1 MATFF
6 QDFYQ
11 NIKLGFKRYIQ
22 FSGESTRMEFAHW
35 MLFAFFTWIFL
46 TDLSIILFIPTISVS
61 IRRLRAVGKPFWW
74 VFIFPA
80 LLYFGLKSPANEQL
94 VSQIEDLST
103 SEDVEV
109 EKALDLQADE
119 VVEVE
124 KVLDLQADEVVE
136 VEKALNLEAEISEL
150 KSVFEE
156 LSENSD
162 DDELDQA
169 RSKVFNAAAN
179 LAAIAG
185 FGDSGKTSEMNR
197 DGCKAVMWSGILV
210 GVLCDGSGEAEVD
223 SSVMNA
229 FDLLR
234 MAVKGFDLLGEQKM
248 SGRASEELG
257 QLGRLLANE
266 GIQTEGFESA
276 IQRFRDSGDSARLN
290 QAMKNSGEEF
300 LRASSSF
307 FDGSKPS
314 LRCTTILGSFQA
326 LKIRSLFELS

>member
-74 VFIFPA
+74 VFFFPA
-80 LLYFGLKSPANEQL
+80 LLYFGLKSPANEQI

-109 EKALDLQADE
+109 EKTLDLQAG
-119 VVEVE
+119 
-124 KVLDLQADEVVE
+124 EVVE

-150 KSVFEE
+150 KSVFKE

-185 FGDSGKTSEMNR
+185 FGDSGKTSDMNR
-197 DGCKAVMWSGILV
+197 DGCKAVMWSGIMV

-223 SSVMNA
+223 GSVMNA

>member
-74 VFIFPA
+74 VFFFPA
-80 LLYFGLKSPANEQL
+80 LLYFGLKSPANEQI

-109 EKALDLQADE
+109 EKTLDLQAG
-119 VVEVE
+119 
-124 KVLDLQADEVVE
+124 EVVE

-169 RSKVFNAAAN
+169 RSKVFDAAAN

-185 FGDSGKTSEMNR
+185 FGDSGKTSDMNR
-197 DGCKAVMWSGILV
+197 DGCKAVMWIGIMV

-223 SSVMNA
+223 GSVMNA

-276 IQRFRDSGDSARLN
+276 IQRFRNSGDSARLN

-307 FDGSKPS
+307 FDSSKPS

-326 LKIRSLFELS
+326 LKIRSLFKLS

>member
-1 MATFF
+1 
-6 QDFYQ
+6 
-11 NIKLGFKRYIQ
+11 
-22 FSGESTRMEFAHW
+22 
-35 MLFAFFTWIFL
+35 
-46 TDLSIILFIPTISVS
+46 
-61 IRRLRAVGKPFWW
+61 

-103 SEDVEV
+103 SED
-109 EKALDLQADE
+109 
-119 VVEVE
+119 VEVE

-169 RSKVFNAAAN
+169 RSKVFDAAAN

-185 FGDSGKTSEMNR
+185 FGDSGKTSDMNR
-197 DGCKAVMWSGILV
+197 DGCKAVMWSGIMV
-210 GVLCDGSGEAEVD
+210 GVLCDASGEAEVD

-276 IQRFRDSGDSARLN
+276 IQRFRNSGDSARLN

-307 FDGSKPS
+307 FDSSKPS

-326 LKIRSLFELS
+326 LKIRSLFKLS

>member
-74 VFIFPA
+74 VFFFPA

-109 EKALDLQADE
+109 EKA
-119 VVEVE
+119 
-124 KVLDLQADEVVE
+124 LDLQADEVVE

-185 FGDSGKTSEMNR
+185 FGDSGKTSDMNR
-197 DGCKAVMWSGILV
+197 DGCKAVMWSGIMV

-223 SSVMNA
+223 GSVMNA

-326 LKIRSLFELS
+326 LKIRSLFKLS

>member
-6 QDFYQ
+6 QEFYQ

-74 VFIFPA
+74 VFFFPA
-80 LLYFGLKSPANEQL
+80 LLYFGLRSPSNEQL
-94 VSQIEDLST
+94 VSQIEELPVTEVVEVKKMLDSQAD
-103 SEDVEV
+103 EDVEV
-109 EKALDLQADE
+109 EKT
-119 VVEVE
+119 
-124 KVLDLQADEVVE
+124 
-136 VEKALNLEAEISEL
+136 LNLEAEISKL
-150 KSVFEE
+150 KSAFEGI
-156 LSENSD
+156 SENSD
-162 DDELDQA
+162 DDELDEA

-185 FGDSGKTSEMNR
+185 FGDSGEASDMNR
-197 DGCKAVMWSGILV
+197 DRCKAVMWSGIMV

-223 SSVMNA
+223 GSVLNA

-234 MAVKGFDLLGEQKM
+234 MAVKGFDHLSEQKM

-266 GIQTEGFESA
+266 GVQTEGFESA

-326 LKIRSLFELS
+326 LKIRSLFKLS

>member
-1 MATFF
+1 MAAFF
-6 QDFYQ
+6 QEFYQ
-11 NIKLGFKRYIQ
+11 NIKLGFKRYFQ

-35 MLFAFFTWIFL
+35 MLFTFFTWIFFA
-46 TDLSIILFIPTISVS
+46 DWSIILFIPTISVS

-74 VFIFPA
+74 VFFFPA
-80 LLYFGLKSPANEQL
+80 WLYFGLRSPSNEQL
-94 VSQIEDLST
+94 VSQIEELST

-109 EKALDLQADE
+109 EKS
-119 VVEVE
+119 
-124 KVLDLQADEVVE
+124 
-136 VEKALNLEAEISEL
+136 LNLEAEIAEL
-150 KSVFEE
+150 KSVFEG

-162 DDELDQA
+162 DHDGLDQA
-169 RSKVFNAAAN
+169 RSNLFTAAEN
-179 LAAIAG
+179 LVAIAG
-185 FGDSGKTSEMNR
+185 LVDSEEASDMNQA
-197 DGCKAVMWSGILV
+197 GCKAVMWSGIMV
-210 GVLCDGSGEAEVD
+210 GVICDGSGKAVVD
-223 SSVMNA
+223 DSTLNA

-234 MAVKGFDLLGEQKM
+234 TAVKGFDLLGDQKM

-266 GIQTEGFESA
+266 GVQTEGFESA
-276 IQRFRDSGDSARLN
+276 IQRFRNSGDSARLK

-326 LKIRSLFELS
+326 LKIRYLFKLS

>member
-46 TDLSIILFIPTISVS
+46 TDLLIILFIPTISVS

-74 VFIFPA
+74 VFFFPA

-109 EKALDLQADE
+109 EKALDLQVDE

-124 KVLDLQADEVVE
+124 KV
-136 VEKALNLEAEISEL
+136 LNLEAEISEL

-185 FGDSGKTSEMNR
+185 FGDSGKTSDMNR
-197 DGCKAVMWSGILV
+197 DGCKAVMWSGIMV

-223 SSVMNA
+223 GSVMNA

>member
-74 VFIFPA
+74 VFFFPA
-80 LLYFGLKSPANEQL
+80 LLYFGLKSPANEQI
-94 VSQIEDLST
+94 VTQIEDLST

-124 KVLDLQADEVVE
+124 K
-136 VEKALNLEAEISEL
+136 ALNLEAEISEL
-150 KSVFEE
+150 KSVFKE

-185 FGDSGKTSEMNR
+185 FGDSGKKSDMNR
-197 DGCKAVMWSGILV
+197 DGCKAVMWSGIMV

-223 SSVMNA
+223 GSVMNA

-266 GIQTEGFESA
+266 GVQTEGFESA
-276 IQRFRDSGDSARLN
+276 IQRFRNSGDSARLN
-290 QAMKNSGEEF
+290 QALKNSGGEF

-326 LKIRSLFELS
+326 LKIRSLFKLS

>member
-22 FSGESTRMEFAHW
+22 FSGESTRMEFTHW

-74 VFIFPA
+74 VFFFPA
-80 LLYFGLKSPANEQL
+80 LLYFGLKSPANEQI
-94 VSQIEDLST
+94 VTQIEDLST

-109 EKALDLQADE
+109 EKA
-119 VVEVE
+119 
-124 KVLDLQADEVVE
+124 LDLQADEVVE

-156 LSENSD
+156 LSEDSE

-185 FGDSGKTSEMNR
+185 FGDSGKTSDMNR
-197 DGCKAVMWSGILV
+197 DGCKAVMWSGIMV

-223 SSVMNA
+223 GSVMNA

-234 MAVKGFDLLGEQKM
+234 MAVKGFDNLGEQKM

-276 IQRFRDSGDSARLN
+276 IQRFRNSGDSARLN

-307 FDGSKPS
+307 FDSSKPS

-326 LKIRSLFELS
+326 LKIRSLFKLS

>member
-22 FSGESTRMEFAHW
+22 FSGESTRMEFTHW

-74 VFIFPA
+74 VFFFPA
-80 LLYFGLKSPANEQL
+80 LLYFGLKSPANEQI
-94 VSQIEDLST
+94 VTQIEDLST

-109 EKALDLQADE
+109 EKA
-119 VVEVE
+119 
-124 KVLDLQADEVVE
+124 LDLQADEVVE

-156 LSENSD
+156 LSEDSE

-185 FGDSGKTSEMNR
+185 FGDSGKTSDMNR
-197 DGCKAVMWSGILV
+197 DGCKAVMWSGIMV

-223 SSVMNA
+223 GSVMNA

-234 MAVKGFDLLGEQKM
+234 MAVKGFDNLGEQKM

-276 IQRFRDSGDSARLN
+276 IQRFRNSGDSARLN

>member
-35 MLFAFFTWIFL
+35 MLFAFFTRIFL

-124 KVLDLQADEVVE
+124 K
-136 VEKALNLEAEISEL
+136 ALNLEAEISEL

-169 RSKVFNAAAN
+169 RSKVFDAAAN

-185 FGDSGKTSEMNR
+185 FGDSGKTSDMNR
-197 DGCKAVMWSGILV
+197 DGCKAVMWSGIMV

-223 SSVMNA
+223 GSVMNA

-276 IQRFRDSGDSARLN
+276 IQRFRNSGDSARLN

-307 FDGSKPS
+307 FDSSKPS

-326 LKIRSLFELS
+326 LKIRSLFKLS

>member
-6 QDFYQ
+6 QEFYP
-11 NIKLGFKRYIQ
+11 NIKLGFKRYVQ

-74 VFIFPA
+74 VFFFPA

-109 EKALDLQADE
+109 EKTLDLQADE
-119 VVEVE
+119 DVEVE
-124 KVLDLQADEVVE
+124 KT
-136 VEKALNLEAEISEL
+136 LNLEVEISEL
-150 KSVFEE
+150 KSVFEG

-169 RSKVFNAAAN
+169 RSKVGTAAAN

-185 FGDSGKTSEMNR
+185 FGDSGKTSDMNR
-197 DGCKAVMWSGILV
+197 DGCKALMWSGIMV
-210 GVLCDGSGEAEVD
+210 GVLCDVSGEAEVD
-223 SSVMNA
+223 GSVLNA

-276 IQRFRDSGDSARLN
+276 IQRFRKSGDSARLN

-326 LKIRSLFELS
+326 LKIRSLFKLS

>member
-74 VFIFPA
+74 VFFFPA
-80 LLYFGLKSPANEQL
+80 LLYFGLKSPANEQH

-103 SEDVEV
+103 SEEVEV
-109 EKALDLQADE
+109 EKA
-119 VVEVE
+119 
-124 KVLDLQADEVVE
+124 LDLQADEVVE

-169 RSKVFNAAAN
+169 RSKVFDAAAN

-185 FGDSGKTSEMNR
+185 FGDSGKTSDMNR
-197 DGCKAVMWSGILV
+197 DGCKAVMWSGIMV

-223 SSVMNA
+223 GSVMNA

-276 IQRFRDSGDSARLN
+276 IQRFRNSGDSARLN

-307 FDGSKPS
+307 FDSSKPS

-326 LKIRSLFELS
+326 LKIRSFFKLS

>member
-1 MATFF
+1 MAPFF
-6 QDFYQ
+6 QEFYQ
-11 NIKLGFKRYIQ
+11 NIKLGFKRYFQ

-35 MLFAFFTWIFL
+35 LLFTFFTWIFFA
-46 TDLSIILFIPTISVS
+46 DWSIILFIPTISVS

-74 VFIFPA
+74 VFFFPA
-80 LLYFGLKSPANEQL
+80 WLYFGLRSPSNEQL

-103 SEDVEV
+103 SEN
-109 EKALDLQADE
+109 
-119 VVEVE
+119 VEVE
-124 KVLDLQADEVVE
+124 KV
-136 VEKALNLEAEISEL
+136 LNLEAEISEL

-162 DDELDQA
+162 DDELDEA

-185 FGDSGKTSEMNR
+185 FGDSGKTSDMNR
-197 DGCKAVMWSGILV
+197 DSCKAVMWSGIMV

-223 SSVMNA
+223 GSVMNA

-266 GIQTEGFESA
+266 GIQMEGFESA
-276 IQRFRDSGDSARLN
+276 IQRFRKSGDSARLN

-326 LKIRSLFELS
+326 LKIRSLFKLS

>member
-74 VFIFPA
+74 VFFFPA

-119 VVEVE
+119 EVEVE
-124 KVLDLQADEVVE
+124 KV
-136 VEKALNLEAEISEL
+136 LNLEAEISEL

-162 DDELDQA
+162 DDELDEA

-185 FGDSGKTSEMNR
+185 FGDSGKKSDMNR
-197 DGCKAVMWSGILV
+197 DSCKAVMWSGIMV

-223 SSVMNA
+223 GSVMNA

-266 GIQTEGFESA
+266 GIQMEGFESA
-276 IQRFRDSGDSARLN
+276 IQRFRKSGDSARLN

-326 LKIRSLFELS
+326 LKIRSLFKLS

>member
-109 EKALDLQADE
+109 EKAL
-119 VVEVE
+119 
-124 KVLDLQADEVVE
+124 
-136 VEKALNLEAEISEL
+136 NLEAEISEL

-156 LSENSD
+156 LSEDSE

-185 FGDSGKTSEMNR
+185 FGDSGKTSDMNR
-197 DGCKAVMWSGILV
+197 DGCKAVMWSGIMV

-223 SSVMNA
+223 GSVMNA

-234 MAVKGFDLLGEQKM
+234 MAVKGFDNLGEQKM

>member
-1 MATFF
+1 
-6 QDFYQ
+6 
-11 NIKLGFKRYIQ
+11 
-22 FSGESTRMEFAHW
+22 MEFAHW

-74 VFIFPA
+74 VFFFPA
-80 LLYFGLKSPANEQL
+80 LLYFGLKSPAHEQL
-94 VSQIEDLST
+94 VSQTEDLST

-119 VVEVE
+119 EVEVE
-124 KVLDLQADEVVE
+124 KV
-136 VEKALNLEAEISEL
+136 LNLEAEISEL

-162 DDELDQA
+162 DDELDEA

-185 FGDSGKTSEMNR
+185 FGDSGKTSDMNR
-197 DGCKAVMWSGILV
+197 DSCKAVMWSGIMV

-223 SSVMNA
+223 GSVMNA

-266 GIQTEGFESA
+266 GIQMEGFESA
-276 IQRFRDSGDSARLN
+276 IQRFRKSGDSARLN

-326 LKIRSLFELS
+326 LKIRSLFKLS

>member
-74 VFIFPA
+74 VFFFPA
-80 LLYFGLKSPANEQL
+80 LLYFGLKSPANEQI

-109 EKALDLQADE
+109 EKTLDLQAG
-119 VVEVE
+119 
-124 KVLDLQADEVVE
+124 EVVE
-136 VEKALNLEAEISEL
+136 VEKALNLEAEISDF

-185 FGDSGKTSEMNR
+185 FGDSGKTSDMNR
-197 DGCKAVMWSGILV
+197 DGCKAVMWSGIMV
-210 GVLCDGSGEAEVD
+210 GVLCDASGEAEVD

-234 MAVKGFDLLGEQKM
+234 MAVKGFDVLGDQKM

-266 GIQTEGFESA
+266 GLQTEGFESA
-276 IQRFRDSGDSARLN
+276 IQRFRNSGDSARLN

-326 LKIRSLFELS
+326 LKIRSLFKLS

>member
-46 TDLSIILFIPTISVS
+46 TDLLIILFIPTISVS

-74 VFIFPA
+74 VFFFPA

-109 EKALDLQADE
+109 EKALDLQVDE

-124 KVLDLQADEVVE
+124 KV
-136 VEKALNLEAEISEL
+136 LNLEAEISEL

-169 RSKVFNAAAN
+169 RSKVFDAAAN

-185 FGDSGKTSEMNR
+185 FGDSGKTSDMNR
-197 DGCKAVMWSGILV
+197 DGCKAVMWSGIMV

-223 SSVMNA
+223 GSVMNA

-257 QLGRLLANE
+257 QLGRMLANE
-266 GIQTEGFESA
+266 GVQTEGFESA

-326 LKIRSLFELS
+326 LKIRSLFKLS

>member
-124 KVLDLQADEVVE
+124 K
-136 VEKALNLEAEISEL
+136 ALNLEAEISEL

-169 RSKVFNAAAN
+169 RSKVFDAAAN

-185 FGDSGKTSEMNR
+185 FGDSGKTSDMNR
-197 DGCKAVMWSGILV
+197 DGCKAVMWSGIMV

-223 SSVMNA
+223 GSVMNA

-257 QLGRLLANE
+257 QLGRMLANE
-266 GIQTEGFESA
+266 GVQTEGFESA
-276 IQRFRDSGDSARLN
+276 IQRFRNSGDSARLN

-326 LKIRSLFELS
+326 LKIRSLFKLS

>member
-1 MATFF
+1 
-6 QDFYQ
+6 
-11 NIKLGFKRYIQ
+11 L
-22 FSGESTRMEFAHW
+22 
-35 MLFAFFTWIFL
+35 L
-46 TDLSIILFIPTISVS
+46 IPTILVS
-61 IRRLRAVGKPFWW
+61 IRRLRAVGKSFWW
-74 VFIFPA
+74 VLFFPA
-80 LLYFGLKSPANEQL
+80 LLYFALKSPANEQL

-109 EKALDLQADE
+109 EKT
-119 VVEVE
+119 
-124 KVLDLQADEVVE
+124 
-136 VEKALNLEAEISEL
+136 LNLEAEISEI
-150 KSVFEE
+150 KSVFEG

-162 DDELDQA
+162 EDKIDQA
-169 RSKVFNAAAN
+169 RSDVFTAAAN

-185 FGDSGKTSEMNR
+185 FGDSGEASDMNR
-197 DGCKAVMWSGILV
+197 DRCKAVMWSGIMV

-223 SSVMNA
+223 GSVLNA

-266 GIQTEGFESA
+266 GVQTEGFESA
-276 IQRFRDSGDSARLN
+276 IQRFRNSGDSARLK

-326 LKIRSLFELS
+326 LNIRSLFKLS

>member
-1 MATFF
+1 MAAFF
-6 QDFYQ
+6 KDFYQ
-11 NIKLGFKRYIQ
+11 NIKLGFKRYFQ
-22 FSGESTRMEFAHW
+22 FSGESMRMEFAHW

-74 VFIFPA
+74 IFFFPA
-80 LLYFGLKSPANEQL
+80 LLYFGLKSSANEQL
-94 VSQIEDLST
+94 VSHIEELST

-109 EKALDLQADE
+109 EKTLNLQTDE
-119 VVEVE
+119 SVEVE
-124 KVLDLQADEVVE
+124 KT
-136 VEKALNLEAEISEL
+136 LNLEAEISEL
-150 KSVFEE
+150 KLVFEG

-169 RSKVFNAAAN
+169 RSNVFTAAAN
-179 LAAIAG
+179 LAVIAG
-185 FGDSGKTSEMNR
+185 FGESGEASDMSR
-197 DGCKAVMWSGILV
+197 DGCKAVMWSGIMV

-223 SSVMNA
+223 GSVLNA

-234 MAVKGFDLLGEQKM
+234 TAVNGFDLVGDHKM

-257 QLGRLLANE
+257 QLGRLLGDE
-266 GIQTEGFESA
+266 GIQVEGFNSA
-276 IQRFRDSGDSARLN
+276 IQRFRNSGDSGRLN

-300 LRASSSF
+300 LRASSAF

-326 LKIRSLFELS
+326 LKIRSLFGLS

>member
-35 MLFAFFTWIFL
+35 MLFAFFTRIFL

-124 KVLDLQADEVVE
+124 K
-136 VEKALNLEAEISEL
+136 ALNLEAEISEL

-169 RSKVFNAAAN
+169 RSKVFDAAAN

-185 FGDSGKTSEMNR
+185 FGDSGKTSDMNR
-197 DGCKAVMWSGILV
+197 DGCKAVMWSGIRV

-223 SSVMNA
+223 GSVMNA

-276 IQRFRDSGDSARLN
+276 IQRFRNSGDSARLN

-307 FDGSKPS
+307 FDSSKPS

-326 LKIRSLFELS
+326 LKIRSLFKLS

>member
-74 VFIFPA
+74 VFFFPA
-80 LLYFGLKSPANEQL
+80 LLYFGLKSPANEQI
-94 VSQIEDLST
+94 VTQIEDLST

-124 KVLDLQADEVVE
+124 K
-136 VEKALNLEAEISEL
+136 ALNLEAEISEL
-150 KSVFEE
+150 KSVFKE

-185 FGDSGKTSEMNR
+185 FGDSGKTSDMNR
-197 DGCKAVMWSGILV
+197 DGCKAVMWSGIMV

-223 SSVMNA
+223 GSVMNA

-234 MAVKGFDLLGEQKM
+234 MAVKGFDNLGEQKM

-276 IQRFRDSGDSARLN
+276 IQRFRNSGDSARLN

-307 FDGSKPS
+307 FDSSKPS

-326 LKIRSLFELS
+326 LKIRSLFKLS

>member
-46 TDLSIILFIPTISVS
+46 TDLLIILFIPTISVS

-74 VFIFPA
+74 VFFFPA

-109 EKALDLQADE
+109 EKALDLQVDE

-124 KVLDLQADEVVE
+124 KV
-136 VEKALNLEAEISEL
+136 LNLEAEISEL

-169 RSKVFNAAAN
+169 RSKVFDAAAN

-185 FGDSGKTSEMNR
+185 FGDSGKTSDMNR
-197 DGCKAVMWSGILV
+197 DGCKAVMWSGIMV

-223 SSVMNA
+223 GSVMNA

-257 QLGRLLANE
+257 QLGRMLANE
-266 GIQTEGFESA
+266 GVQTEGFESA

>member
-1 MATFF
+1 MFF
-6 QDFYQ
+6 
-11 NIKLGFKRYIQ
+11 
-22 FSGESTRMEFAHW
+22 
-35 MLFAFFTWIFL
+35 
-46 TDLSIILFIPTISVS
+46 
-61 IRRLRAVGKPFWW
+61 
-74 VFIFPA
+74 FPA
-80 LLYFGLKSPANEQL
+80 LLYFGLKSPANEQI

-109 EKALDLQADE
+109 EKTLDLQAG
-119 VVEVE
+119 
-124 KVLDLQADEVVE
+124 EVVE

-150 KSVFEE
+150 KSVFKE

-185 FGDSGKTSEMNR
+185 FGDSGKTSDMNR
-197 DGCKAVMWSGILV
+197 DGCKAVMWSGIMV

-223 SSVMNA
+223 GSVMNA

>member
-74 VFIFPA
+74 VFFFPA
-80 LLYFGLKSPANEQL
+80 LLYFGLKSPANEQI

-109 EKALDLQADE
+109 EKTLDLQAG
-119 VVEVE
+119 
-124 KVLDLQADEVVE
+124 EVVE

-185 FGDSGKTSEMNR
+185 FGDSGKTSDMNR
-197 DGCKAVMWSGILV
+197 DGCKAVMWSGIMV

-223 SSVMNA
+223 GSVMNA

-326 LKIRSLFELS
+326 LKIRSLFELW

>member
-1 MATFF
+1 MAPFF
-6 QDFYQ
+6 QEFYQ
-11 NIKLGFKRYIQ
+11 NIKLGFKRYFQ

-35 MLFAFFTWIFL
+35 LLFTFFTWIFFA
-46 TDLSIILFIPTISVS
+46 DWSIILFIPTISVS

-74 VFIFPA
+74 VFFFPA
-80 LLYFGLKSPANEQL
+80 WLYFGLRSPSNERL

-103 SEDVEV
+103 SENVEV
-109 EKALDLQADE
+109 EKTLNLQADE
-119 VVEVE
+119 DAEVE
-124 KVLDLQADEVVE
+124 KT
-136 VEKALNLEAEISEL
+136 LNLEAEISEL
-150 KSVFEE
+150 KSVFEG

-162 DDELDQA
+162 DDELDEA
-169 RSKVFNAAAN
+169 RSNVFTAAAN

-185 FGDSGKTSEMNR
+185 FGDKRKASDMSR
-197 DGCKAVMWSGILV
+197 DGCKAVMWSGIMV
-210 GVLCDGSGEAEVD
+210 GVLCDGSGEAVVD
-223 SSVMNA
+223 DSTLNA

-234 MAVKGFDLLGEQKM
+234 TAVKGFDLLGDHKM

-276 IQRFRDSGDSARLN
+276 IQQFRNSGDSARLN

-326 LKIRSLFELS
+326 PKIRSLLKLS

>member
-74 VFIFPA
+74 VFFFPA
-80 LLYFGLKSPANEQL
+80 LLYFGLKSPANEQI
-94 VSQIEDLST
+94 VTQIEDLST

-124 KVLDLQADEVVE
+124 K
-136 VEKALNLEAEISEL
+136 ALNLEAEISEL
-150 KSVFEE
+150 KSVFKE

-169 RSKVFNAAAN
+169 RSKVFDAAAN

-185 FGDSGKTSEMNR
+185 FGDSGKTSDMNR
-197 DGCKAVMWSGILV
+197 DGCKAVMWSGIMV

-223 SSVMNA
+223 GSVMNA

-234 MAVKGFDLLGEQKM
+234 MAVKGFDNLGEQKM

-266 GIQTEGFESA
+266 GVQTEGFESA
-276 IQRFRDSGDSARLN
+276 IQRFRNSGDSARLN
-290 QAMKNSGEEF
+290 QALKNSGGEF

-326 LKIRSLFELS
+326 LKIRSLFKLS

>member
-35 MLFAFFTWIFL
+35 MLFAFFTRIFL

-109 EKALDLQADE
+109 EKAL
-119 VVEVE
+119 
-124 KVLDLQADEVVE
+124 
-136 VEKALNLEAEISEL
+136 NLEAEISEL

-156 LSENSD
+156 LTENSD

-169 RSKVFNAAAN
+169 RSKVFDAAAN

-185 FGDSGKTSEMNR
+185 FGDSGKTSDMNR
-197 DGCKAVMWSGILV
+197 DGCKAVMWSGIMV

-223 SSVMNA
+223 GSVMNA

-276 IQRFRDSGDSARLN
+276 IQRFRNSGDSARLN

-307 FDGSKPS
+307 FDSSKPS

-326 LKIRSLFELS
+326 LKIRSLFKLS

>member
-1 MATFF
+1 VFF
-6 QDFYQ
+6 
-11 NIKLGFKRYIQ
+11 
-22 FSGESTRMEFAHW
+22 
-35 MLFAFFTWIFL
+35 
-46 TDLSIILFIPTISVS
+46 
-61 IRRLRAVGKPFWW
+61 
-74 VFIFPA
+74 FPA

-119 VVEVE
+119 EVEVE
-124 KVLDLQADEVVE
+124 KV
-136 VEKALNLEAEISEL
+136 LNLEAEISEL

-162 DDELDQA
+162 DDELDEA

-185 FGDSGKTSEMNR
+185 FGDSGKKSDMNR
-197 DGCKAVMWSGILV
+197 DSCKAVMWSGIMV

-223 SSVMNA
+223 GSVMNA

-266 GIQTEGFESA
+266 GIQMEGFESA
-276 IQRFRDSGDSARLN
+276 IQRFRKSGDSARLN

-326 LKIRSLFELS
+326 LKIRSLFKLS